1 MIVGESL
8 QINRI
13 GYVVAAGL
21 VCALSSPA
29 AWQAGTA
36 KVDITP
42 AHAIW
47 MGGYAARTH
56 PSEGVRQH
64 IFVKALALK
73 DERGAVTVLVT
84 SDLLGFP
91 GEVSAPIFSRVQQQ
105 FGLPRER
112 VVLNSSHDHS
122 APVVGHMLSPAY
134 PYGEAD
140 RRAISAYT
148 AKLEDQVVESIGK
161 AIQNLA
167 PAELSFE
174 QGLAGVAVNRRR
186 VGHRDYPG
194 PVEQDV
200 PVLAVRAPDNTLRA
214 IVFGYACHNTV
225 LDDYQ
230 INGDWAGYAQAELE
244 KRYPG
249 ISAMFVQDCGADA
262 NPLPRRSVEL
272 AERYGEII
280 ATAVDQVLH
289 AKMKRVEGPLTAAFT
304 SVDLP
309 FQKPPSRQELE
320 SRTHDKNALLQ
331 RHAELMLQILD
342 RDGKLADHHP
352 YPIQVWQFGKDMTFI
367 ALGGEVVVDYS
378 VRFKRKYGFD
388 RLWVAGYSNDV
399 FAYIPSL
406 RVLQEG
412 GYEGGGAMIA
422 YGQPAA
428 FTPDVEEIVA
438 QGVDALI
445 ARVRQ

>member
-1 MIVGESL
+1 M

-13 GYVVAAGL
+13 GYVLATGL
-21 VCALSSPA
+21 LCVISSQA

-36 KVDITP
+36 SVDITP
-42 AHAIW
+42 SQSIW

-56 PSEGVRQH
+56 SSEGIRQH

-73 DERGAVTVLVT
+73 DETGAVTVLVT

-91 GEVSAPIFSRVQQQ
+91 GDVSATIFNRVQQR

-134 PYGEAD
+134 PYGETNLK
-140 RRAISAYT
+140 IVSAFT
-148 AKLEDQVVESIGK
+148 AKLQDQVVEAIGK

-167 PAELSFE
+167 PAQLSFE
-174 QGLAGVAVNRRR
+174 QGLAGLAVNRRR
-186 VGHRDYPG
+186 VGHREYPG

-244 KRYPG
+244 KKYPG
-249 ISAMFVQDCGADA
+249 VPALFVQDCGADA

-272 AERYGEII
+272 AEHYGDTV

-289 AKMKRVEGPLTAAFT
+289 GKMRSVEGPLTAAFT

-309 FQKPPSRQELE
+309 FQQPPSREELE

-331 RHAELMLQILD
+331 RHARLMLQTID
-342 RDGKLADHHP
+342 RDGKLPDHHS
-352 YPIQVWQFGKDMTFI
+352 YPIQIWQFGKDLTFI

-378 VRFKRKYGFD
+378 LRFKHKYGFD
-388 RLWVAGYSNDV
+388 TLWVAGYSNDV
-399 FAYIPSL
+399 FAYIPSR
-406 RVLQEG
+406 RVLEEG

-422 YGQPAA
+422 YGQPAP
-428 FTPDVEEIVA
+428 FTADVEEIVA
-438 QGVDALI
+438 QGVDSLMTG
-445 ARVRQ
+445 VRQR

>member
-1 MIVGESL
+1 M
-8 QINRI
+8 QINTRI
-13 GYVVAAGL
+13 GHIAAIGFL
-21 VCALSSPA
+21 CAISSFA
-29 AWQAGTA
+29 GWQAGTA
-36 KVDITP
+36 RVDITP
-42 AHAIW
+42 SQSIW

-73 DERGAVTVLVT
+73 DETGAVTVLVT

-91 GEVSAPIFSRVQQQ
+91 GEVSAPIFSRVQQH
-105 FGLPRER
+105 FGLARER

-134 PYGEAD
+134 PYGEAEMKVV
-140 RRAISAYT
+140 SAFT
-148 AKLEDQVVESIGK
+148 TRLQDQVVEAIGK

-186 VGHRDYPG
+186 VGHREYPG

-244 KRYPG
+244 KRYPCV
-249 ISAMFVQDCGADA
+249 SAMFVQDCGADA
-262 NPLPRRSVEL
+262 NPMPRHSVEL
-272 AERYGEII
+272 AEHYGETI
-280 ATAVDQVLH
+280 AAAVDQVLNT
-289 AKMKRVEGPLTAAFT
+289 KMRPVQGPLTAAFV

-309 FQKPPSRQELE
+309 FQKPPSREDLE
-320 SRTHDKNALLQ
+320 SRTHAKNALVQ
-331 RHAELMLQILD
+331 RHARLMLQILD
-342 RDGKLADHHP
+342 RDGKLPDRHS

-378 VRFKRKYGFD
+378 LRFKRKYGFD
-388 RLWVAGYSNDV
+388 TLWVAGYSNDV
-399 FAYIPSL
+399 FAYIPSR
-406 RVLQEG
+406 RVLEEG

-422 YGQPAA
+422 YGQPAP
-428 FTPDVEEIVA
+428 FTSDVEEIVA
-438 QGVDALI
+438 RGVDSLMT
-445 ARVRQ
+445 RVRQQ